1 VASPGEI
8 HVDVLVPAITVLDP
22 KPGQIVVIRY
32 ECRVGEMEPD
42 EIDRAQANL
51 RTLQATWPD
60 TTFVVLCGDVELST
74 HDCGPGH
81 VVVLNAAHRLDEANW
96 KHLREQWRG
105 LLGDEVADRTVILE
119 PPLAV
124 RSVRCP
130 RCSTVCP
137 GPDAVDEEASGP

>member
-1 VASPGEI
+1 MASPGEI

-32 ECRVGEMEPD
+32 ERSVGEMEPD

-74 HDCGPGH
+74 HDCGPDH
-81 VVVLNAAHRLDEANW
+81 VVVLSAAHKLDQQRFTY
-96 KHLREQWRG
+96 LRDAWRHA
-105 LLGDEVADRTVILE
+105 LGPAIADRTVMLE
-119 PPLAV
+119 PPLAM

-137 GPDAVDEEASGP
+137 DPDAADEEASGP